1 MPAHRTIDRYL
12 VREIAYPLAGVCSA
26 LLIIFITYSLS
37 RFLVDADAGLLQAHD
52 VARLTGLKALI
63 ALDVLLPLSMFIA
76 IMVGLGRLYTDSEIH
91 AMRAGGISEAHLLR
105 TLMRTAFVLATVVAL
120 LSTVA
125 RPWAY
130 THSYAIRAEAE
141 AAAATDNIR
150 ASRFYSFGDEGRT
163 VFIERIADNGRDL
176 QGVFVRTQKGDDLQ
190 VISAAGGVFERLARP
205 GLHKLELSDARVFRQ
220 VREGTDFSALFGA
233 FTIWMAAERPV
244 PPQYRVKAMPTG
256 ALRQSQDTVDAA
268 EFQWRVSTPI
278 STLLL
283 TLAAIPLS
291 RSRPRQG
298 RYAKTLLALGI
309 YAVYFNLLDVARSW
323 VEQGSIRSIWWV
335 PALLAVAVAGM
346 YAPVVWQKWKDRH
359 AQD

>member
-1 MPAHRTIDRYL
+1 MLTHRTLDRYL
-12 VREIAYPLAGVCSA
+12 VREIAYPLVGVCTA

-37 RFLVDADAGLLQAHD
+37 RFLVDADAGLLQAYD
-52 VARLTGLKALI
+52 VARLTALKALI

-105 TLMRTAFVLATVVAL
+105 TLMRAALVLAAVVVL

-130 THSYAIRAEAE
+130 AKSYAIRAEAE

-150 ASRFYSFGDEGRT
+150 ASRFYSFGDDGRT
-163 VFIERIADNGRDL
+163 VFVERIADNGRDL
-176 QGVFVRTQKGDDLQ
+176 EGVFVRTQKGDDLQ
-190 VISAAGGVFERLARP
+190 VISAAGGTFERLVRP
-205 GLHKLELSDARVFRQ
+205 GLHKLDLHDVRVFRQ
-220 VREGTDFSALFGA
+220 VHGGTDFSALFGA
-233 FTIWMAAERPV
+233 FTIWVAAERPV
-244 PPQYRVKAMPTG
+244 SAAYRVKAMPTG
-256 ALRQSQDTVDAA
+256 TLSHSSATVDAA
-268 EFQWRVSTPI
+268 EFQWRLSTPI

-291 RSRPRQG
+291 RARPRQG
-298 RYAKTLLALGI
+298 RYAKMLLALGI

-323 VEQGSIRSIWWV
+323 VEQGSSRSIWWV
-335 PALLAVAVAGM
+335 PVLLAVVVAGL
-346 YAPVVWQKWKDRH
+346 YAPVAAQKWKDRH